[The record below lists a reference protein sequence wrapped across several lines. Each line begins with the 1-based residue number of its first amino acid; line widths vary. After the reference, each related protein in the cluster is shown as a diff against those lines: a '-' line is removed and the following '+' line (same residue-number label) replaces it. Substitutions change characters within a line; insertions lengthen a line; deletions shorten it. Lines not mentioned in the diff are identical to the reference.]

1 MRYSWWWLLVAV
13 VAVLLV
19 YLLNAVLMP
28 FIAGLILA
36 YMVNPLTHR
45 FERLGMNRTLAVS
58 SVFLV
63 MLIVLTLSL
72 FILIPAAVQQVK
84 QLGNAIPAMVGW
96 LEDALAPWLQEWIGY
111 DLRADL
117 ADIKQVFAENWRDA
131 GGYLASALGQLG
143 RSGMALVSWVTYT
156 ALVPVVTF
164 YLLLDWQR
172 LMDNVSGLIPRPWV
186 DEVTRLGRRCNAVL
200 AAFLRGQLLVMLCLG
215 AIYALGLSLLGL
227 NVGLVI
233 GFIAGLASIVPFLG
247 FIVGISIALIV
258 AVFQIGTLWAIA
270 GVVVVF
276 SIGQIVE
283 SVVLQPKL
291 LGDKI
296 GLHPVAVIFAVLA
309 GGKLFG
315 FLGVLLALPA
325 AAVVMVLLREGLERY
340 KNSPLYDVRIRLAGD
355 DRLPGASQKA
365 ERDEGEES

>member
-1 MRYSWWWLLVAV
+1 MLAG

-28 FIAGLILA
+28 FIAGLMLA
-36 YMVNPLTHR
+36 YVANPLTHR
-45 FERLGMNRTLAVS
+45 FERLGMSRPFAVT

-63 MLIVLTLSL
+63 MLIVLALSL
-72 FILIPAAVQQVK
+72 LVLVPAAVQQAK
-84 QLGNAIPAMVGW
+84 QLGHAVPAMVGW
-96 LEDALAPWLQEWIGY
+96 MEDALAPRLKEWFGY

-117 ADIKQVFAENWRDA
+117 AGIKQIFADNWRDA

-143 RSGMALVSWVTYT
+143 RSGMALVSWVTYA

-172 LMDNVSGLIPRPWV
+172 LIDNASGLVPRPWV
-186 DEVTRLGRRCNAVL
+186 NEVTRLGRRCNAVL

-227 NVGLVI
+227 NVGLLI

-247 FIVGISIALIV
+247 FIVGLSIALIV
-258 AVFQIGTLWAIA
+258 ALFQIGTLWSIA
-270 GVVVVF
+270 GVVAVF
-276 SIGQIVE
+276 ALGQVVE

-296 GLHPVAVIFAVLA
+296 GLHPVAVIFSVLA
-309 GGKLFG
+309 GGELFG

-340 KNSPLYDVRIRLAGD
+340 KNSPLYDICTRPAGD
-355 DRLPGASQKA
+355 GGQRLSKATRDA
-365 ERDEGEES
+365 ERDEGERP